1 MNDRRFK
8 KNNRF
13 NGVMIFKEAVL
24 IGTDLI
30 NRGHMI

>member
-24 IGTDLI
+24 INVILLI
-30 NRGHMI
+30 NGD